1 MKRIYIKPTTNI
13 VKIKMPAILNG
24 SPVGMSGESQNNDV
38 ALSRRSRFSGWEED
52 FDE

>member
-13 VKIKMPAILNG
+13 VKIKMTPILAG

-38 ALSRRSRFSGWEED
+38 ALSRRARFSDWEGE
-52 FDE
+52 E